1 MKLTIGVREVQGVTV
16 LDLSGKLVLGEEC
29 NSLRQHV
36 SDLLAADKKKILLNM
51 AEVSHADSSG
61 IGILV
66 EAVVVSAKQGGQ
78 VKLVNL
84 GRVLRNTL
92 SVHRLLPAFE
102 VFDDEAAALASFG

>member
-16 LDLSGKLVLGEEC
+16 LDLNGKLVLGEEC

-51 AEVSHADSSG
+51 AELNHADSSG

-66 EAVVVSAKQGGQ
+66 EAVVLSAKQHAAL
-78 VKLVNL
+78 KLVSL

-102 VFDDEAAALASFG
+102 VFDNEEDALASFR